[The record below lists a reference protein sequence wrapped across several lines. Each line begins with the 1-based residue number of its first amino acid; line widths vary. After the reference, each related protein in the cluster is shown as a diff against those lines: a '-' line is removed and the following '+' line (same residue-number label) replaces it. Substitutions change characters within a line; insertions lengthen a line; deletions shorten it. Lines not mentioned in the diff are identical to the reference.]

1 METFWNVIEP
11 VVITVLLA
19 LVAMLIGQG
28 FALLRRRT
36 SQEQFSLIQRIASQ
50 AVKMAEQLS
59 SDNADKKRLAIEHAQ
74 ALLTKY
80 GIKLDLIVLE
90 EAIEA
95 AVFSELKQQ
104 LAADG

>member
-11 VVITVLLA
+11 VVITVLLS

-36 SQEQFSLIQRIASQ
+36 SQEQFGLIQRIAAQ

-59 SDNADKKRLAIEHAQ
+59 TDNADKKLLAVSHAQ
-74 ALLTKY
+74 LLLERY
-80 GIKLDLIVLE
+80 GIKLDLIMLE
-90 EAIEA
+90 EVIEA